1 MSDDGGE
8 RMDERLLSE
17 IVQRLTRIEVRLE
30 EVVNIKKE
38 VKDLKDTADELKK
51 TVVEL
56 QTKDEQQRKELD
68 EIRDNSKWIS
78 RAVIG
83 AVITS
88 SVAIIFTLIKLGLKI

>member
-17 IVQRLTRIEVRLE
+17 VVQRLTRIEVKLE
-30 EVVNIKKE
+30 EIVAVKKDI
-38 VKDLKDTADELKK
+38 KDLTDVTDDMKKDIIELK
-51 TVVEL
+51 
-56 QTKDEQQRKELD
+56 TKDEQQRKELD

>member
-1 MSDDGGE
+1 MSDDGGK

-17 IVQRLTRIEVRLE
+17 VVQRLTRIEVKLE
-30 EVVNIKKE
+30 EIVAVKKDI
-38 VKDLKDTADELKK
+38 KDLTDITDDMKKDIIELK
-51 TVVEL
+51 
-56 QTKDEQQRKELD
+56 TKDEQQRKELD

>member
-1 MSDDGGE
+1 MNEDGVKKL
-8 RMDERLLSE
+8 DEKLLSE

-30 EVVNIKKE
+30 EIVDVKKE
-38 VKDLKDTADELKK
+38 VKELKDVTDDLKK
-51 TVVEL
+51 TIVEL

-83 AVITS
+83 AVIS
-88 SVAIIFTLIKLGLKI
+88 SAVAFIFVIIKLGLKL

>member
-1 MSDDGGE
+1 MNDDGDG

-17 IVQRLTRIEVRLE
+17 VVQRLTRIEVKLE
-30 EVVNIKKE
+30 EIVAVKKDI
-38 VKDLKDTADELKK
+38 KDLTDVTDELKK
-51 TVVEL
+51 DIIEL
-56 QTKDEQQRKELD
+56 KAKDEQQRKELD

-88 SVAIIFTLIKLGLKI
+88 SVAIIFALIKLGLKI

>member
-17 IVQRLTRIEVRLE
+17 VVQRLTRIEVKLE
-30 EVVNIKKE
+30 EIVAVKKDI
-38 VKDLKDTADELKK
+38 KDLTDITDDMKKDIIELK
-51 TVVEL
+51 
-56 QTKDEQQRKELD
+56 TKDEQQRKELD

>member
-1 MSDDGGE
+1 MNDDGGG

-17 IVQRLTRIEVRLE
+17 VVQRLTRIEVKLE
-30 EVVNIKKE
+30 EIVAVKKDI
-38 VKDLKDTADELKK
+38 KDLTDTTDELKK
-51 TVVEL
+51 DIIEL
-56 QTKDEQQRKELD
+56 KAKDEQQRKELD

-88 SVAIIFTLIKLGLKI
+88 SVAIIFALIKLGLKI

>member
-51 TVVEL
+51 NVVEL

-88 SVAIIFTLIKLGLKI
+88 SVAVIFTLIKLGLKI

>member
-1 MSDDGGE
+1 MNEDGVT
-8 RMDERLLSE
+8 RLDERLLSE

-30 EVVNIKKE
+30 EIVAVKKDI
-38 VKDLKDTADELKK
+38 KDLTDITDDMKKDIIELK
-51 TVVEL
+51 
-56 QTKDEQQRKELD
+56 TKDEQQRKELD

-83 AVITS
+83 AIITS

>member
-1 MSDDGGE
+1 MNDDGGE

-17 IVQRLTRIEVRLE
+17 VVQRLTRIEVKLE
-30 EVVNIKKE
+30 EIVAVKKDI
-38 VKDLKDTADELKK
+38 KDLTDTTDELKK
-51 TVVEL
+51 DIIEL
-56 QTKDEQQRKELD
+56 KAKDEQQRKELD

-88 SVAIIFTLIKLGLKI
+88 SVAIIFALIKLGLKI

>member
-1 MSDDGGE
+1 MNDDGGG

-17 IVQRLTRIEVRLE
+17 VVQRLTRIEVKLE
-30 EVVNIKKE
+30 EIVAVKKDI
-38 VKDLKDTADELKK
+38 KDLTDITDDMKKDIIELK
-51 TVVEL
+51 
-56 QTKDEQQRKELD
+56 TKDEQQRKELD

>member
-51 TVVEL
+51 NVVEL